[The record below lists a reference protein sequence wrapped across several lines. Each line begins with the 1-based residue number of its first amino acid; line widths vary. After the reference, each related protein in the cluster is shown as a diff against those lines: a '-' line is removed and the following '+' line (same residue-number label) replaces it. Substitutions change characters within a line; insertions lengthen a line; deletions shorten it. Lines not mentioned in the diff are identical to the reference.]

1 MKDSLHKLLRKNV
14 EVVVAGG
21 ITYKGQ
27 FIEAS
32 EETLYLKAET
42 GWITVPMERVK
53 TVRAQDSEEDEG
65 EEWRDRDVDP
75 SFFRFK

>member
-1 MKDSLHKLLRKNV
+1 
-14 EVVVAGG
+14 VAGG

-32 EETLYLKAET
+32 EDTLYLKAET
-42 GWITVPMERVK
+42 GWITVPMEKIKR
-53 TVRAQDSEEDEG
+53 VRAQEG
-65 EEWRDRDVDP
+65 EEEESDEWRDRDVDP

>member
-1 MKDSLHKLLRKNV
+1 MKDSLHKLLRKHV

-21 ITYKGQ
+21 ITYRGE
-27 FIEAS
+27 FIEAT
-32 EETLYLKAET
+32 EDTLYLKSET

-53 TVRAQDSEEDEG
+53 KVRARQGENEES

-75 SFFRFK
+75 SFFRLK